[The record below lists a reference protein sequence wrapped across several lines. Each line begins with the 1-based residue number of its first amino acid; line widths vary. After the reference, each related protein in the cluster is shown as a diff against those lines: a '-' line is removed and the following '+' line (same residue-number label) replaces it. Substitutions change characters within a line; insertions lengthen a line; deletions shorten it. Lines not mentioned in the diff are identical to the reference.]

1 MLTLVVVTAAL
12 LAVTLVAAL
21 VAALVFVMQIR
32 AFMADASRAL
42 DGTNEGATRLT
53 GHLEGMQRATRA
65 AAGELAT
72 PGT

>member
-21 VAALVFVMQIR
+21 VAVLVFVVHIR
-32 AFMADASRAL
+32 AFMADTSTAL
-42 DGTNEGATRLT
+42 QVTNEGATRLA

-65 AAGELAT
+65 AARELAT